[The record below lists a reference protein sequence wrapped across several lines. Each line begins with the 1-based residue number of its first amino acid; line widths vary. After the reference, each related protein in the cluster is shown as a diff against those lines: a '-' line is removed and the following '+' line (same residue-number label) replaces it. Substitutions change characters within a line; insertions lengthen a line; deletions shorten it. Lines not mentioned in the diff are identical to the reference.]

1 MAQPGNR
8 APVWSLCV
16 HSRGALAQ
24 GLSDRSC
31 VAVTAIP
38 WPDPALLRL
47 APPHTTSWRS
57 CLSFH
62 YCNICRSPL
71 QTNDKTL
78 RMLVRPWHVLS
89 KEEGNEELL
98 AETLSWLAARSGAGA
113 MGQSA
118 WQGPGAAGAGP
129 GAGVEIGGQAGGPPY
144 GGQLQQQQQVHDGA
158 AQDKSQSYPNGPA
171 HPNRLGGLG
180 SVHSSA
186 QLQQQLQ
193 EAGGGAAEPGNGMA
207 GPGGLGVSMDGLLS
221 PLEAGRSRRAMAC
234 SSNGSS
240 RGGPG
245 GPLPLPPG
253 HPLAQPLHQ
262 PPSRGASSNGGGM
275 HPHSH
280 LASLSVAAGGPQAL
294 APLQRPEARPGS
306 GALQPLPPLSRA
318 PLPPLPSHLGSGE
331 PGAPLP
337 MPLPLPMQPAV
348 PHPRW
353 ASGDGPGAG
362 GHEGAEAPRQ
372 RPLAARGKRE
382 PLPPLGALPALQAR
396 PEAAAYG

>member
-1 MAQPGNR
+1 MRP
-8 APVWSLCV
+8 
-16 HSRGALAQ
+16 
-24 GLSDRSC
+24 
-31 VAVTAIP
+31 
-38 WPDPALLRL
+38 
-47 APPHTTSWRS
+47 
-57 CLSFH
+57 
-62 YCNICRSPL
+62 

-98 AETLSWLAARSGAGA
+98 AEALSWLAARSGG
-113 MGQSA
+113 G
-118 WQGPGAAGAGP
+118 GTGP
-129 GAGVEIGGQAGGPPY
+129 GAGVGVGIGGQAGG
-144 GGQLQQQQQVHDGA
+144 QQQPQQGYDGA

-186 QLQQQLQ
+186 QLQQQQ
-193 EAGGGAAEPGNGMA
+193 EEAGSGAAEPGNGMA
-207 GPGGLGVSMDGLLS
+207 GAGGMRGSRDGQLS

-240 RGGPG
+240 RGGAA

-253 HPLAQPLHQ
+253 HPLASPLQQ

-275 HPHSH
+275 HPHQH
-280 LASLSVAAGGPQAL
+280 LGSLSVVAGGPQAL
-294 APLQRPEARPGS
+294 AALQRPEARAGS

-337 MPLPLPMQPAV
+337 MPHPMPMQPAV

-353 ASGDGPGAG
+353 ASGEGSGGGAHDAG
-362 GHEGAEAPRQ
+362 EALRQ

-396 PEAAAYG
+396 PEVAAYG